1 MNCSVIRKKVL
12 KEEIIFP
19 IFPTKSSK
27 NIYYAFVDEL

>member
-1 MNCSVIRKKVL
+1 MNYCVIRKKVF
-12 KEEIIFP
+12 KEEIILP